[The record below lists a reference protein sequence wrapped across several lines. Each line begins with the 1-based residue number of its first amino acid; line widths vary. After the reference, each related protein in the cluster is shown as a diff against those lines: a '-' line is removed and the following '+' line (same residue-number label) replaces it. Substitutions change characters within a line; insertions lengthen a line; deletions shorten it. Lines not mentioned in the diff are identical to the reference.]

1 MPPGGESGKI
11 RAAVQGGGE
20 GEGETSNDS
29 GPGTTKTYNNQK
41 CKFVPV
47 RDIVVNTSIILQ
59 LGG

>member
-1 MPPGGESGKI
+1 MPPAAKVGKSA
-11 RAAVQGGGE
+11 RQSRGRGKGK
-20 GEGETSNDS
+20 GETSNDS

-47 RDIVVNTSIILQ
+47 RDIVVNTNIILQ